1 VVARRGGSSR
11 RTSACAE
18 LFDWLEPGELL
29 AGPPKGW
36 AADWKAADPD
46 RW

>member
-1 VVARRGGSSR
+1 MGRIGYTDTHSY
-11 RTSACAE
+11 AE

-29 AGPPKGW
+29 AGPPREW